1 MYYFF
6 KKKKNSWKVHS
17 AVTYLADDDFLKND
31 IRVNPNLDSL
41 GALGDIGWY
50 CIHAILWVHDYELPN
65 TVTAFGNPEYH
76 DSGVIL
82 SCGASLNW
90 KTDGKVA
97 TFCCSFLSN
106 LCMDVIALGTKGN
119 FCVHDFVIPFN
130 EKVGSF
136 YSVDNSK
143 WAERAVGCG
152 PEPGVF
158 KIETDMP
165 RERLMIQEFGRLVAG
180 IRSGEPKENKWP
192 IISRKTQLIIDAVV
206 ASIKNGFVPVKVVY

>member
-1 MYYFF
+1 MYITCITFS
-6 KKKKNSWKVHS
+6 KKKNCWKVYS
-17 AVTYLADDDFLKND
+17 TVTYLAEDDFLKND

-50 CIHAILWVHDYELPN
+50 CIHAILWVHDYEFPN

-82 SCGASLNW
+82 SCGACLNW

-106 LCMDVIALGTKGN
+106 LCMDIIALGTKGN
-119 FCVHDFVIPFN
+119 FL
-130 EKVGSF
+130 
-136 YSVDNSK
+136 DNSK

-158 KIETDMP
+158 KIATDMP